1 MSPRRNHAGVGRGR
15 AAQRPKTQRTG
26 NESDDAARGPV
37 SNADEGSGTPSVTE
51 AVANLSREFL
61 AFSADEINAGIARCL
76 ETAATIAGADRT
88 TLMVV
93 DDQIDGVGSVFE
105 WSRPGINGLAP
116 RHQPHAHRAFRHST
130 SLLQRGEVLQVVD
143 LDSLPIEA
151 AAERQDLVRRG
162 VREHLTIPVRSRDT
176 LIGYHIFERN
186 SALGGWSD
194 TEIHQLRLVG
204 EIFGSAIKRQESESA
219 LRISRERYRALSE
232 HANELVAEIDTKG
245 RCLYASPS
253 YFTILGYRCD
263 ELEGRTLEFLVHPED
278 IPQGALAIREAFQYE
293 GEAHALQ
300 RLRRRDGEWRWID
313 FSGRAYEGPT
323 GEIRFV
329 SIGRDITERKK
340 SEEAVERQLFT
351 EQLIADLSRR
361 FLNAPAED
369 IDDALTQS
377 LLTAMELAGADRTYL
392 LSIDTDAPW
401 CTQVF
406 EHFREGLDP
415 HAQAVAQRAPGAFPW
430 SSAMILRNE
439 VLHISSLDELPPEA
453 AAEAADC
460 RERGVQSLLGIPVL
474 SREQLVGF
482 LCFECLER
490 RQDWS
495 PREVTQLRIVAEI
508 FAAALDRKRS
518 EKRLARQLGY
528 EQRIAALSRRFLAA
542 DLEEIEDAI
551 REALGE
557 AAELAGGDRA
567 YLLSFGQNADSK
579 FGFFEWRGEGVPH
592 TPAQS
597 LPWAAAKVMAGETL
611 YVPRVADLP
620 PEAHLERA
628 DLESRGVHSLLGL
641 PVFSGDALIGFLGIE
656 SMHAE
661 RWWTDQEMTLLR
673 LIGELFTSALRR
685 QTAEQAL
692 HQSQEQLLHAQ
703 KMEAVG
709 RLAGGIAHDFNN
721 LLTVI
726 LGFSRALLDDL
737 SDDEEAASDVAQ
749 IHESAERAA
758 ALTRQL
764 LTFSRRQIVEAQRV
778 DVSECVAGVEEMLG
792 RLLGEDVELALE
804 LSESVGS
811 VWLDPHQLEQ
821 VLINLAVNARDAMP
835 DGGQLLIRTSSR
847 NCGPEERERLGLRK
861 QGLHAVL
868 SVSDSGT
875 GIDNETLAH
884 IFDPFFTTK
893 EPGRGTGLGLSIVYS
908 VVEQAGGGIHVEGA
922 ATKGTTFDIVLPR
935 VESVENEAASTPAPD
950 TGSGGGLILLVEDEG
965 SVRRLTRRILE
976 RQDYDV
982 LEAVNGRDAL
992 EIARAHPTPIDLVLT
1007 DVIMP
1012 EMGGPELATQ
1022 LRDVMPDVP
1031 VLFMSGYPQ
1040 DRGGVGDRPF
1050 RSHEFMQKPFSA
1062 DGLLARIHSLI
1073 EEASSGSGLR

>member
-1 MSPRRNHAGVGRGR
+1 MGGWKLAERRGSRV
-15 AAQRPKTQRTG
+15 
-26 NESDDAARGPV
+26 DD
-37 SNADEGSGTPSVTE
+37 GSGTRLGSALRSLAPNSGAPSVTE
-51 AVANLSREFL
+51 AVAMISREFL
-61 AFSADEINAGIARCL
+61 TLSADEIDAGIARCL
-76 ETAATIAGADRT
+76 ETAAAIAEADRT
-88 TLMVV
+88 TLMVI
-93 DDQIDGVGSVFE
+93 DEQIDGVGSVFE
-105 WSRPGINGLAP
+105 WSRPGIDGHGP
-116 RHQPHAHRAFRHST
+116 RRQPHARQSFRHSAA
-130 SLLQRGEVLQVVD
+130 LLQRGEVLHVAD
-143 LDSLPIEA
+143 SDSLPVEA
-151 AAERQDLVRRG
+151 AAEREDLLRRG
-162 VREHLTIPVRSRDT
+162 VSEHITIPVRSRDA
-176 LIGYHIFERN
+176 LIGYQIFERN
-186 SALGGWSD
+186 SPLGGWSD

-204 EIFGSAIKRQESESA
+204 EIFGSAIKRKESESA
-219 LRISRERYRALSE
+219 LRVSRERYRALSE
-232 HANELVAEIDTKG
+232 HANELVAELDTKG

-263 ELEGRTLEFLVHPED
+263 ELEGRNLEFLVHPDD
-278 IPQGALAIREAFQYE
+278 ISRGTHAIREAFHYD
-293 GEAHALQ
+293 GEAQALQ

-313 FSGRAYEGPT
+313 FSGRAYPGPT
-323 GEIRFV
+323 GESRFV

-361 FLNAPAED
+361 FLNAPAGD
-369 IDDALTQS
+369 IDDALTES

-392 LSIDTDAPW
+392 LSIEPDAPW

-415 HAQAVAQRAPGAFPW
+415 HAQAVAGRAPGAFPW
-430 SSAMILRNE
+430 SSAIILRNE
-439 VLHISSLDELPPEA
+439 VVHISSLDELPPEA

-474 SREQLVGF
+474 SRDKLVGF

-490 RQDWS
+490 PQDWS

-518 EKRLARQLGY
+518 EKRLARQLSY
-528 EQRIAALSRRFLAA
+528 EQRVAALSRRFLAA
-542 DLEEIEDAI
+542 ELDEIEDTI
-551 REALGE
+551 RDALGE

-567 YLLSFGQNADSK
+567 YLLSFGPSAEGMFSV
-579 FGFFEWRGEGVPH
+579 FEWRGKGIPH
-592 TPAQS
+592 APAQS
-597 LPWAAAKVMAGETL
+597 LPWAAAKVTAGETL
-611 YVPRVADLP
+611 YVPRVAELP

-628 DLESRGVHSLLGL
+628 DLESRGVRSMLGL

-661 RWWTDQEMTLLR
+661 RWWSDQEITLLR

-692 HQSQEQLLHAQ
+692 NQSQEQLLHAQ

-749 IHESAERAA
+749 IHEAAERAA

-792 RLLGEDVELALE
+792 RLLGEDVDLVLELAD
-804 LSESVGS
+804 SVGS

-835 DGGQLLIRTSSR
+835 EGGQLLIRTSSR
-847 NCGPEERERLGLRK
+847 NCGPEERERLGLRAT
-861 QGLHAVL
+861 GPHAVI

-875 GIDNETLAH
+875 GIDHDALAH

-908 VVEQAGGGIHVEGA
+908 VVEQAGGGIHVAGA
-922 ATKGTTFDIVLPR
+922 PAKGTTFEIVLPR
-935 VESVENEAASTPAPD
+935 VESVEEEATSAATLE
-950 TGSGGGLILLVEDEG
+950 TGTGGGLILLVEDEG

-976 RQDYDV
+976 RQGYEV
-982 LEAVNGRDAL
+982 LEAVNGREAL
-992 EIARAHPTPIDLVLT
+992 EIARAQSTPIDLVLT

-1022 LRDVMPDVP
+1022 LRVVMPGVP

-1040 DRGGVGDRPF
+1040 ERGGVDDRPF
-1050 RSHEFMQKPFSA
+1050 RRDEFMQKPFSA

-1073 EEASSGSGLR
+1073 DEAQGS